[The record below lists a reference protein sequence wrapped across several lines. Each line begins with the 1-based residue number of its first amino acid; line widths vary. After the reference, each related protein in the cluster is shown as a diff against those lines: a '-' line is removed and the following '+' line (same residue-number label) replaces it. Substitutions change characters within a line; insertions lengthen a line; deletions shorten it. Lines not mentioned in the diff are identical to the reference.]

1 MAQQCKLS
9 KNRTLMFSPLLGFG
23 CAVAVDG
30 LDVEEVRLQVILALE
45 LSATQCAPGCCQ
57 VVVG

>member
-1 MAQQCKLS
+1 
-9 KNRTLMFSPLLGFG
+9 MFSPLLGFG

-30 LDVEEVRLQVILALE
+30 MDVEEVRLQVILALE